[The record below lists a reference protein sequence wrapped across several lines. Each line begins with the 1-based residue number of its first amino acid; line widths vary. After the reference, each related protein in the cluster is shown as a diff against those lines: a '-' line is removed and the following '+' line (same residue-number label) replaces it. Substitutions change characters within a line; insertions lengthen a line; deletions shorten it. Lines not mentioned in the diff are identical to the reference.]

1 MTETERLPCSHCGHE
16 HSVILE
22 SRTDDE
28 TQITQR
34 KYRCH
39 SCHKFFW
46 VLAETSFRYEDT
58 ALIYTLK
65 LRHGKLPGVVAKK
78 REDRKRYWAD
88 LCR

>member
-22 SRTDDE
+22 SRMDDD

-39 SCHKFFW
+39 GCNKFFW
-46 VLAETSFRYEDT
+46 VLAETNFRYEDKE
-58 ALIYTLK
+58 LIYTLK

-78 REDRKRYWAD
+78 QADRKRYWAD